1 MRWLVSVTTRRNAIS
16 ANLDQSFVTLSV
28 VRHMNKFRRE
38 ATILA
43 DISVR

>member
-28 VRHMNKFRRE
+28 VRHMDKFRRE
-38 ATILA
+38 EPILT

>member
-28 VRHMNKFRRE
+28 VRHIDEFRRDI
-38 ATILA
+38 TILA